1 MKVLIAEDDAPSRL
15 HLESLLSDWGYEATA
30 CETGKEAWERYLAGG
45 FRLVISERAMP
56 EINGTELCRKIR
68 AVGSDEHCYFI
79 LLTSQTGRSDLAQEI
94 DSGVDV
100 LLTKPLDAEELKRHL
115 KVVESLLA
123 LRSGEDHLL
132 PLCAWCRRTRI
143 GEDLW
148 LPLDNDP
155 DSDFTYSICPHCSG
169 NLRSMS
175 RSNSNQ

>member
-15 HLESLLSDWGYEATA
+15 YLENLLSDWGYEATV
-30 CETGKEAWERYLAGG
+30 CETGTKAWERYLADR
-45 FRLVISERAMP
+45 FHLVISERMMP

-68 AVGSDEHCYFI
+68 AACLDEHCYFI
-79 LLTSQTGRSDLAQEI
+79 LLSARTGRNDFAQEI
-94 DSGVDV
+94 DSGIDV
-100 LLTKPLDAEELKRHL
+100 LLSKPIDAEELKRHL
-115 KVVESLLA
+115 KIVESLLT
-123 LRSGEDHLL
+123 LRSGKDTLL

-155 DSDFTYSICPHCSG
+155 ESDFTYSICPHCSG

-175 RSNSNQ
+175 QSNSGE

>member
-1 MKVLIAEDDAPSRL
+1 MKVLIAEDDAPSRVY
-15 HLESLLSDWGYEATA
+15 LENLLSDWGYEATA
-30 CETGKEAWERYLAGG
+30 CETGAQAWERYLAGG
-45 FRLVISERAMP
+45 FRLVISERLMP

-68 AVGSDEHCYFI
+68 ADSDEHCYFI
-79 LLTSQTGRSDLAQEI
+79 LLSASFDKIDFAQEI

-100 LLTKPLDAEELKRHL
+100 LLTKPLDAEDLKRHL

-123 LRSGEDHLL
+123 LRSGAECLL

-148 LPLDNDP
+148 LRLDNDP

-169 NLRSMS
+169 NLRSM
-175 RSNSNQ
+175 RKSNSIE